1 MVLYICDFGLKIDRY
16 CRKENQVLCVMQK
29 MLTLQIEHA
38 RNNFSKF
45 TEFNK
50 LVGGQV
56 TWSPVMEGVGEALRT
71 SYVPSRQIVVAF
83 SAWHS

>member
-56 TWSPVMEGVGEALRT
+56 TWSPVIGGLENVFVELYARVMYPADRLLL
-71 SYVPSRQIVVAF
+71 
-83 SAWHS
+83 

>member
-1 MVLYICDFGLKIDRY
+1 MIICDFGLKIGRGTDSI
-16 CRKENQVLCVMQK
+16 EPSVLSVMQ
-29 MLTLQIEHA
+29 MTLQIEHA

-56 TWSPVMEGVGEALRT
+56 TWSPVMGWRIFWSSTHELCTQQTDFCR
-71 SYVPSRQIVVAF
+71 I
-83 SAWHS
+83 

>member
-1 MVLYICDFGLKIDRY
+1 MIICDFGLKIGRGTDSI
-16 CRKENQVLCVMQK
+16 EPSVLSVMQ
-29 MLTLQIEHA
+29 MTLQIEHA

-56 TWSPVMEGVGEALRT
+56 TWSPVMGLENILELYARVMYPADRFL
-71 SYVPSRQIVVAF
+71 
-83 SAWHS
+83 

>member
-56 TWSPVMEGVGEALRT
+56 TWSPVIGGWRMFFVELYARVMYPADRLLL
-71 SYVPSRQIVVAF
+71 
-83 SAWHS
+83 